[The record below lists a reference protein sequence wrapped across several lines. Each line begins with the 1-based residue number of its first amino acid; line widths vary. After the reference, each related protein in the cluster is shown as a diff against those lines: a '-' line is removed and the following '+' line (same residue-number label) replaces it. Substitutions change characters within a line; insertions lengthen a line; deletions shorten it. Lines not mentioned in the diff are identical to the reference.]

1 MTPRATVPCN
11 GPTCGAQILWMPTEH
26 GGRAPLN
33 PGPILCVEDRAG
45 PVRGFEIRDG
55 VALHVRGRRPAKG
68 EPHHNQVVVEI
79 HESHF
84 VTCPDREMFRGR
96 QP

>member
-1 MTPRATVPCN
+1 MADRPTAPCN
-11 GPTCGAQILWMPTEH
+11 GPRCGAQILWIETEH

-33 PGPILCVEDRAG
+33 PDPILCVEDRAG

-55 VALHVRGRRPAKG
+55 AALHARGRRPAKG
-68 EPHHNQVVVEI
+68 EPHHYQRTIEI

-84 VTCPDREMFRGR
+84 TTCPDREMFRGR